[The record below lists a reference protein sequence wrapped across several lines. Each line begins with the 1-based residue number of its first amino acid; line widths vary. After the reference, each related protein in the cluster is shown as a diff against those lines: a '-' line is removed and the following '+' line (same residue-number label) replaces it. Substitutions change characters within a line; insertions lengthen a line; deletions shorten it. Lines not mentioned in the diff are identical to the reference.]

1 MILWII
7 KELPN
12 KAYLWLG
19 YHFLDIG
26 FKDFSFAIYQTQDL
40 HGVNLSM
47 KIWLIQIMI
56 IHIVVMSFHI
66 WMYLCINILV
76 KITNTKNEYIS
87 FYR

>member
-26 FKDFSFAIYQTQDL
+26 FKDFIFAIYQTQDL

-47 KIWLIQIMI
+47 KIWYSNYDNSYSGDVFSYMNVFMHQYFGKKSQIQKM
-56 IHIVVMSFHI
+56 
-66 WMYLCINILV
+66 
-76 KITNTKNEYIS
+76 NT
-87 FYR
+87 